1 MGSYY
6 AVHWGSRNAL
16 AVSQGDGEI
25 SRYTPTET
33 NDTPGTITKI
43 KTMRVSLQAVEY
55 NHTSDKVIIVGGS
68 EHGTSLYI
76 LRYDVSDD
84 TWESETIEKEPHATG
99 FYDFAWKPNQNF
111 GYAVGEGRANDYLRS
126 QTGRVYKVNWNG
138 TSTKIDTPPESMG
151 GDQIGHINAIDFR
164 PNGSYMVLGGDYGR
178 LWKLDPN
185 TDEFTDL
192 GVLPRGGSDPG
203 PSITDIDWRNDDEAT
218 ITGNGVIWK
227 FTEPD
232 TFERVYGSGR
242 RYLWGMDWTPDGNHG
257 LAVGMNG
264 QVFITTNNEDFTQ
277 VNLDNLPSAD
287 QTQTFKAVSWRDDYE
302 ALIVG
307 DRGAYRYTVSS
318 NQLAKASEN

>member
-1 MGSYY
+1 MGYY
-6 AVHWGSRNAL
+6 AVHWGSSNAL
-16 AVSQGDGEI
+16 AVNQGV
-25 SRYTPTET
+25 SRYTPTAT
-33 NDTPGTITKI
+33 NNTPGTITQI
-43 KTMRVSLQAVEY
+43 RDPGVALQAVEY
-55 NHTSDKVIIVGGS
+55 NHTSDKAIVVGGQ
-68 EHGTSLYI
+68 ENGIGLYI
-76 LRYDVSDD
+76 LKYDVSDD
-84 TWESETIEKEPHATG
+84 TWDSVEIDDDGAIGATG

-111 GYAVGEGRANDYLRS
+111 GYAVGEGRDPN
-126 QTGRVYKVNWNG
+126 TGTQAGKVYKVNWNG
-138 TSTKIDTPPESMG
+138 DPDEIETPKDPILNYDMV
-151 GDQIGHINAIDFR
+151 GHINAIDFR
-164 PNGSYMVLGGDYGR
+164 PNGSYMILGGDFGR

-185 TDEFTDL
+185 TEAFTDL
-192 GVLPRGGSDPG
+192 GMLPRGGSDPK

-242 RYLWGMDWTPDGNHG
+242 GFLWGMDWTPNGNHG
-257 LAVGMNG
+257 LAVGKDG

-277 VNLDNLPSAD
+277 VSLSNLPSAD
-287 QTQTFKAVSWRDDYE
+287 RTQIFYGVSWRNNYE